1 MNLGPNKIRYG
12 VTKVDGNMRQVIG
25 AKVGAGSPVYYTEP
39 VVKLGIKNNGETN
52 TLTLYSGT
60 TLPKGSYI
68 IKDESLNVYYWGWIS
83 GDVIE
88 VPADTIVWTHE
99 QTNGNSGSGSRLANI
114 PSGTFEVVEWDN
126 CTGGTL
132 KQGFMNSLGLTKVP
146 DNWPSNCDSI
156 AYCFK
161 GCTNL
166 HDIPSWENLRTCK
179 DVREAIAGL
188 TINDLK
194 ISTMRTGLVGATNAG
209 KLLNNVKI
217 DNDML
222 SVDDQFYYV
231 YKDMLPNC
239 TSHTDVFGARNNS
252 RPVYTVKYKYTDSTG
267 KTEYVIPYN
276 LLFVPADWGGFS
288 GDNVNAHV
296 IGANADA
303 CGFSWNGRYIRWDLS
318 VYATETEKFYT
329 VTNKLISENV
339 DFYSSAFAIVENTGA
354 GQSHCYIPEMNTNNV
369 AWNSD
374 GSPIPVVGK
383 FVVKMHLYLKNS
395 PDATVTPSVIK
406 GETED
411 TIDVGDY
418 TEVFTTNGTV
428 FTREFTIG
436 INSTCNVE
444 FAFNSTT
451 NAVTWDINLPCGDDK
466 SVNVNSDVGTQT
478 LTIYDASGQYLL
490 YTYTGTDCEFIP
502 ENTLNPGTYLLN
514 LTSVS
519 SVDDSQSVVIES
531 REFIVPEA
539 PVEPID
545 ITNAT
550 IEFNPYT
557 PGDTEITWTTYAMVG
572 GVKTAVDS
580 YIQSPTTDNGRY
592 VYAMGTYN
600 GLVHTNSFSLDGIA
614 PGTYTFV
621 VNARVGTNNWSS
633 NFRLENVVIPSSDEV
648 WKEVDTEYGS
658 DFSNYYPLFIIR
670 PKTDITFNMITIGYM
685 NVGNVQQSDC
695 IIAELTEDDIAALK
709 HDSKPWDESGPQQ
722 TAVNKLENS
731 RITNGLSVSVSGN
744 DIKMATGI
752 TDVYKEYYFD
762 MSALTSSVLSA
773 GKIYGIACRKVPW
786 GIAVQGMYSFAVNPD
801 GTPMQR
807 DVDGVFQLNGSLGR
821 YQGDIPYYTG
831 INAYLKLTEV

>member
-1 MNLGPNKIRYG
+1 
-12 VTKVDGNMRQVIG
+12 MRQVIG

-99 QTNGNSGSGSRLANI
+99 QSNPNSGTTRMAYI
-114 PSGTFEVVEWDN
+114 PTGDFEIVEWSN
-126 CTGGTL
+126 CSGDTL
-132 KQGFMNSLGLTKVP
+132 KQGFQNSTGLTKVP
-146 DNWPSNCDSI
+146 DTWPDSCTGL
-156 AYCFK
+156 AYCLK
-161 GCTNL
+161 NCTNL
-166 HDIPSWENLRTCK
+166 HDIPSWENLTSCK
-179 DVREAIAGL
+179 DVREVIAGL

-194 ISTMRTGLVGATNAG
+194 IDTMLTGLINVTNAG

-217 DNDML
+217 N
-222 SVDDQFYYV
+222 
-231 YKDMLPNC
+231 KDMLNDDEQFYRLYTVMKDKC
-239 TSHTDVFGARNNS
+239 NSHSDVFGARS
-252 RPVYTVKYKYTDSTG
+252 DGIPKYTVKYWYEDSEG
-267 KTEYVIPYN
+267 NKEYVIPFN
-276 LLFVPADWGGFS
+276 LLYVPSEWGGFE
-288 GDNVNAHV
+288 GDNVVAHV
-296 IGANADA
+296 NRCVADA
-303 CGFSWNGRYIRWDLS
+303 CGLHYNSRYIRWDLT
-318 VYATETEKFYT
+318 VYDSDAQKYYT
-329 VTNKLISENV
+329 VTNKVIRQFV
-339 DFYSSAFAIVENTGA
+339 DFYSSAFVIVENTGA
-354 GQSHCYIPEMNTNNV
+354 GQSHCYIPSDNAVT
-369 AWNSD
+369 WFSD
-374 GSPIPVVGK
+374 GSPIPVTGK
-383 FVVKMHLYLKNS
+383 FTAKVHLYLKNN
-395 PDATVTPSVIK
+395 PDATVTPVIVA
-406 GETED
+406 GETTD

-418 TEVFTTNGTV
+418 HEVFRADGTV
-428 FTREFTIG
+428 FSIDYTIG

-444 FAFNSTT
+444 FAFDSLSNK
-451 NAVTWDINLPCGDDK
+451 VTWDINLPCGDDK
-466 SVNVNSDVGTQT
+466 SVNVNADVGTQT
-478 LTIYDASGQYLL
+478 LNIYDASGQYLL

-502 ENTLNPGTYLLN
+502 ENALNPGTYLLN

-531 REFIVPEA
+531 RELVVPDT

-545 ITNAT
+545 ITTAT

-557 PGDTEITWTTYAMVG
+557 PGDTEITWTTYAMID
-572 GVKTAVDS
+572 GVKTAIDS
-580 YIQSPTTDNGRY
+580 YIQSSTDNGRY
-592 VYAMGTYN
+592 VYAMGTYT
-600 GLVHTNSFSLDGIA
+600 GLVKTNSFSLDGVE
-614 PGTYTFV
+614 PGTYVFV
-621 VNARVGTNNWSS
+621 VNARIGSDSSS
-633 NFRLENVVIPSSDEV
+633 NFRLENVVIPSTDEV

-658 DFSNYYPLFIIR
+658 DFRSYYALFIIR

-685 NVGNVQQSDC
+685 NVGDIQNSDC
-695 IIAELTEDDIAALK
+695 IIAELTEDDIAGLK
-709 HDSKPWDESGPQQ
+709 HDSKPWDTGGPQQ
-722 TAVNKLENS
+722 KAVDKLEAS
-731 RITNGLSVSVSGN
+731 RITNGLSVSVSDN

-786 GIAVQGMYSFAVNPD
+786 GISVQGMYSFPVNPD

-807 DVDGVFQLNGSLGR
+807 DVEGVFQLNGSLGR

>member
-99 QTNGNSGSGSRLANI
+99 QSNANSGTARLASI
-114 PSGTFEVVEWDN
+114 PDGDFEIVEWSN
-126 CTGGTL
+126 CSGDIL
-132 KQGFMNSLGLTKVP
+132 KQGFQNSTGLTKVP
-146 DNWPSNCDSI
+146 DTWPDSCTGL
-156 AYCFK
+156 AYCLK
-161 GCTNL
+161 NCTNL
-166 HDIPSWENLRTCK
+166 HDIPSWENLTSCK

-194 ISTMRTGLVGATNAG
+194 IDTMLTGLINVTNAG

-217 DNDML
+217 D
-222 SVDDQFYYV
+222 
-231 YKDMLPNC
+231 KDMLNDDEQFYRLYAVMKDKC
-239 TSHTDVFGARNNS
+239 NSHADVFGARS
-252 RPVYTVKYKYTDSTG
+252 SGIPKYTVKYWYEDSEG
-267 KTEYVIPYN
+267 NKEYVIPFN
-276 LLFVPADWGGFS
+276 LLYVPSEWGGFE
-288 GDNVNAHV
+288 GDNVVAHV
-296 IGANADA
+296 NRCVADA
-303 CGFSWNGRYIRWDLS
+303 CGLHYRSRYIRWDLS
-318 VYATETEKFYT
+318 VYDSDSQKYYT
-329 VTNKLISENV
+329 VTNKVIRQFVE
-339 DFYSSAFAIVENTGA
+339 FYSSAFAIVENTGA
-354 GQSHCYIPEMNTNNV
+354 GQSHCYIPSDDNAVT
-369 AWNSD
+369 WFSD
-374 GSPIPVVGK
+374 GSPIPVIGK
-383 FVVKMHLYLKNS
+383 FTAKVHLYLKNN
-395 PDATVTPSVIK
+395 PDATVTPFIVA
-406 GETED
+406 GETTD

-418 TEVFTTNGTV
+418 HEVFRADGTV
-428 FTREFTIG
+428 FTIDYTIG

-444 FAFNSTT
+444 FAFDSLSNK
-451 NAVTWDINLPCGDDK
+451 VTWDINLPCGDDK
-466 SVNVNSDVGTQT
+466 SVNVNADVGTQT
-478 LTIYDASGQYLL
+478 LNIYDASGQYLI

-531 REFIVPEA
+531 REFVVPEP

-545 ITNAT
+545 ITTAT

-557 PGDTEITWTTYAMVG
+557 PGDTEITWTTYAMVD
-572 GVKTAVDS
+572 GVKTAIDS
-580 YIQSPTTDNGRY
+580 YIQSSTDNGRY
-592 VYAMGTYN
+592 VYAMGSYT
-600 GLVHTNSFSLDGIA
+600 GFVKTNSFSLDGVE
-614 PGTYTFV
+614 PGTYVFV
-621 VNARVGTNNWSS
+621 VNARIGSDSS
-633 NFRLENVVIPSSDEV
+633 ANFSLENVVIPESGEV

-658 DFSNYYPLFIIR
+658 NFNDYYALFIIR

-685 NVGNVQQSDC
+685 NVGRIQQSDC
-695 IIAELTEDDIAALK
+695 IIAELTEDDIAGLK
-709 HDSKPWDESGPQQ
+709 HDSEPWKSDGPQQ
-722 TAVNKLENS
+722 TAVNKLEAS
-731 RITNGLSVSVSGN
+731 SITNGLSISVSDN

-752 TDVYKEYYFD
+752 TNVYKEYYFD

-786 GIAVQGMYSFAVNPD
+786 GVDEKGAYSFAVNPD
-801 GTPMQR
+801 GIPMQR
-807 DVDGVFQLNGSLGR
+807 DIEGVFSLNGQFGR